1 MMNAEYDFLKQP
13 IPLLWRGARRAGWQ
27 GNTHAVQI
35 TPHKAKPQCGARE
48 EWGMMRHMLALVVLC
63 VWVTCVHAQN
73 IYVSSSATDDSGAGT
88 SWETAKK
95 TLAAGLA
102 QPGGTVFV
110 KAGAYSTDAELVIPQ
125 GKTVMGGYDPTSTGT
140 DTSQRRLPGANLH
153 WADTNWCTIVTGTGV
168 HRIATV
174 NGALDGCVIR
184 HGFTSTYGG
193 GVLIDGT
200 NAVVRYCVLKECDA
214 YNEDPDGTPAEG
226 GGAYVRNGGTLLNC
240 VVTECRGDKGAG
252 AAGGN
257 GSLISNTITRNRP
270 TDCGVVAD
278 YDGNL
283 YHTVVL
289 GDQCWMRENLRTTR
303 FADGTLIPE
312 GTVCSST
319 DPYRYR
325 GYVSENDHQADPSIF
340 IRCGYLYNWAA
351 VMHGAASSNAN
362 PSGVQGICPNGW
374 HVPSNAEWDQLVNY
388 VQSVPRYWCNGNNNN
403 YGKAL
408 AAKTLWNDNN
418 TTCNVGCQ
426 PSANN
431 ASLFGIYA
439 VGYFNTSNYY
449 SDWKAQAV
457 FWTSSLY
464 GSSAYYRYMFNYH
477 NYLHSSYI
485 DQRYGFSVRCVKD

>member
-48 EWGMMRHMLALVVLC
+48 EWDMMRHMLALVVLC

-153 WADTNWCTIVTGTGV
+153 WADTNWCTIVTGTGG

-184 HGFTSTYGG
+184 HGSTSTYGG

-340 IRCGYLYNWAA
+340 VRCGYLYNWAA

-374 HVPSNAEWDQLVNY
+374 HVPSSAEWDQLVNY

-418 TTCNVGCQ
+418 TTCNVGSQ

-485 DQRYGFSVRCVKD
+485 DQQYGFSVRCVKD

>member
-1 MMNAEYDFLKQP
+1 MNAEYDFLKQP

-168 HRIATV
+168 HRIVTV

-374 HVPSNAEWDQLVNY
+374 HVPSNAEWDQLVSY
-388 VQSVPRYWCNGNNNN
+388 VRSVPRYWCNGNNSN

-408 AAKTLWNDNN
+408 AAKTLWNNNN

-426 PSANN
+426 PSENN
-431 ASLFGIYA
+431 ATLFGIYA
-439 VGYFNTSNYY
+439 VGYFHTSNYCT
-449 SDWKAQAV
+449 DWKSQAV
-457 FWTSSLY
+457 FWTSTLNGNSV
-464 GSSAYYRYMFNYH
+464 YYRYMYSSY
-477 NYLHSSYI
+477 NYLNSSSI
-485 DQRYGFSVRCVKD
+485 DRRNGFSVRCVKD